1 MNADAL
7 SDLVLLLA
15 CTASA
20 WLFGAGRPACA
31 AACCCWAW
39 QRLLVCCAT
48 AASIGR
54 WGRTV
59 L

>member
-20 WLFGAGRPACA
+20 WLFGAGRPA
-31 AACCCWAW
+31 W
-39 QRLLVCCAT
+39 RGGMLLL
-48 AASIGR
+48 G
-54 WGRTV
+54 
-59 L
+59 